1 MGQCYSVYLKVRF
14 NDEEGAKK
22 ELRKKISMGREE
34 HICYDIEGLVG
45 RYHFDLDDTR
55 DILSVFF
62 SGWGCRLRDDST
74 HDGVLSSDFNA
85 CYGWEHVMIETFSII
100 APFMDDGSWM
110 KIFPDSDYDHLV
122 VKDGKAEW
130 IH

>member
-1 MGQCYSVYLKVRF
+1 MGQTYSVYLKVRF

-22 ELRKKISMGREE
+22 ALRNKISKGREE
-34 HICYDIEGLVG
+34 HIRYDIEGLVN

-55 DILSVFF
+55 DLMSVFF
-62 SGWGCRLRDDST
+62 CGWGSRLRDDST
-74 HDGVLSSDFNA
+74 HEGVLSSDFDA
-85 CYGWEHVMIETFSII
+85 CYGWEGVMTETFSII
-100 APFMDDGSWM
+100 APYLEDGSWL
-110 KIFPDSDYDHLV
+110 KVFPDSDYDLLE